1 MDSEGQHV
9 RPKLE
14 SNILVMGLSSM
25 LATFGNTLWFY
36 FLPVYYSQQFGT
48 SPFQISAIY
57 AAWLA
62 IVAFGS
68 SPAGALADAYGRK
81 NIIVFS
87 SIISAF
93 AIFVFAFSHNFL
105 LSAIALP
112 ISGLGSSFFLVAN
125 TLVAESADTKNRGTA
140 FGKYSTMSG
149 IAAAFS
155 PILGGVAISDKG
167 YTPLFLIGGFL
178 TLVAAV
184 MRILLIKETLP
195 RSDRM
200 PFSGSKLKIYFSSA
214 KVILGNRILLVLV
227 LVYSVYNLFADQNSF
242 VPPLYAKE
250 VLGFDP
256 FGLGVLFSVLLFVVA
271 LSRYP
276 FGKLSDKIGRRKTV
290 IISWIGEISIVY
302 VFVFATSPSIAV
314 LGIGLWMLF
323 GVMDSPAINAW
334 IAEASP
340 SKSRGLSMGVFYT
353 MTFIPTIPALL
364 VSGYLFSIKPQFPF
378 YANSL
383 MGLVALILLVGLT
396 RSKHVQEPNL

>member
-1 MDSEGQHV
+1 LDSEGQHV
-9 RPKLE
+9 RPNLE

-36 FLPVYYSQQFGT
+36 FLPVYYSQQFAA

-81 NIIVFS
+81 NVIVFS
-87 SIISAF
+87 SLISAF

-125 TLVAESADTKNRGTA
+125 TLVAESVDTKNRGTA
-140 FGKYSTMSG
+140 FGKFSTMSG

-178 TLVAAV
+178 TLVAAA

-200 PFSGSKLKIYFSSA
+200 SFSGSKLKIYFSSA
-214 KVILGNRILLVLV
+214 KVILGNKILLVLV

-271 LSRYP
+271 ASRYP
-276 FGKLSDKIGRRKTV
+276 FGRLSDKIGRRKTV
-290 IISWIGEISIVY
+290 IISWIGEISVVY

-334 IAEASP
+334 VAEASP

-353 MTFIPTIPALL
+353 LTFIPTIPALL

-396 RSKHVQEPNL
+396 RSRRVQEPNL